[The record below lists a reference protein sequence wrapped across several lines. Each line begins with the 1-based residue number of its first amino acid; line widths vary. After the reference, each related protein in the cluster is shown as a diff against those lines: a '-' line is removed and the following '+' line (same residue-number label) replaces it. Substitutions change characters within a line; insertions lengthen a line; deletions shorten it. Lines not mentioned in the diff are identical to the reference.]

1 MAFPNY
7 SNNSFEDLQCIHLG
21 PDTDES
27 KLAAKNTTYGYQV
40 KLLSHVCLNG
50 SFSHLSYEEWNRHCF
65 PSYEDNVV
73 WRRAA
78 GVWSVFN
85 FVVGLLGN
93 LLTMVAVA
101 YARDK
106 HR

>member
-1 MAFPNY
+1 MFPDY
-7 SNNSFEDLQCIHLG
+7 WNNSFEDLSCIYLG

-27 KLAAKNTTYGYQV
+27 GIAAKNSTYGHQV

-50 SFSHLSYEEWNRHCF
+50 SFSHLSYEEWQYHCF
-65 PSYEDNVV
+65 PSYEDNVG

-78 GVWSVFN
+78 GVWCVFN
-85 FVVGLLGN
+85 YVVGLLGN
-93 LLTMVAVA
+93 LLTMVSVA
-101 YARDK
+101 YARHK